1 MYACITEKNGFF
13 DLDGNVSSDDE
24 DDFFE
29 KKIPK
34 NDPTGTSDAVK
45 RKYARHR
52 RYHANPEVERERNI
66 VKKKYNRM
74 RRAIV
79 KMGGVVDKELTRE
92 IFDAIDCKV
101 FKHPDTVYLEEAV
114 GDRRMYNNVKL
125 ALAKCIEHNIVLAV
139 GGIYVL
145 CESADDCKAMID
157 KMKALSIN
165 GRQLLPMKAMTK
177 MMFILQSANK
187 ADISTMKDVLSD
199 HLKVRRRDID
209 TSPMPGGDSFV
220 VISSIVGTFAENNN
234 RLNELKNDPPAGCT
248 GIMSLFKNLTI
259 HYSGEA
265 DTNYLLAEMSPQMPY
280 NYQNGKPIILV
291 IDNKGALNLN
301 VNNVGGDG
309 SIAYTNG
316 NTSCGN
322 AAHEEKVAGHAVAV
336 TWIQEHSPAN
346 EFTKNYYDAYAQHA
360 GDDAVSSIHFNTLVK
375 AAGFKKVKKSNQGG
389 RHIWRPNKPE

>member
-34 NDPTGTSDAVK
+34 NDPAGTSDVMK

-66 VKKKYNRM
+66 VKKKYNQM

-101 FKHPDTVYLEEAV
+101 FKHPDTIYLEEAV

-125 ALAKCIEHNIVLAV
+125 ALVKCIEHNIVLAV

-165 GRQLLPMKAMTK
+165 GRQLLPMKTMTK

-209 TSPMPGGDSFV
+209 ASPMPGGDSFV

-234 RLNELKNDPPAGCT
+234 RLNELKNDPPAGCA
-248 GIMSLFKNLTI
+248 GVMSLLKNLII

-265 DTNYLLAEMSPQMPY
+265 DTNYLLAEMGPQMPY
-280 NYQNGKPIILV
+280 NYQDGKPLIV
-291 IDNKGALNLN
+291 INIANKGGSNISTIMNGNDNKIGDIHNE
-301 VNNVGGDG
+301 NNVDG
-309 SIAYTNG
+309 NQD
-316 NTSCGN
+316 
-322 AAHEEKVAGHAVAV
+322 EKVAGHAVAV

-346 EFTKNYYDAYAQHA
+346 EFTKNYYDAYAQYA